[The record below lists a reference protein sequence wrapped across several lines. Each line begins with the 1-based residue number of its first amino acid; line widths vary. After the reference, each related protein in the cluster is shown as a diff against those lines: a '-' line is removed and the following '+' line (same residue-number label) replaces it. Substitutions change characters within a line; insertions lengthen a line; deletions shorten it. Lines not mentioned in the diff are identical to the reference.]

1 MQQWPEALQSRHSE
15 DITYLDFKKAFDSVA
30 HNQFLTKLQCYG
42 IHDNI
47 MGWLAKFLSQRKQ
60 RVNMG
65 GILSNIAP
73 ATSGVPRAVC
83 LALHSFHYT
92 STIYLTYSKIM
103 VLFANYL
110 LMMLSSIASQLRPK
124 PNYSLLSTRLN
135 GVTSGNS
142 NSHH

>member
-1 MQQWPEALQSRHSE
+1 MADPLQQIYLNACNNGQKHSSP
-15 DITYLDFKKAFDSVA
+15 D
-30 HNQFLTKLQCYG
+30 

-47 MGWLAKFLSQRKQ
+47 MGWLSNFLSQRKQ
-60 RVNMG
+60 RVNIG

-73 ATSGVPRAVC
+73 VTSGVPRAVC

-124 PNYSLLSTRLN
+124 PNYSLTPRVKKHLHPRKKMLCLLGRDYPLRIS
-135 GVTSGNS
+135 
-142 NSHH
+142 